1 VTVRIS
7 KRVSKVQLL
16 VLGELADEPAY
27 GYAILERFRDR
38 SVGFWTEVGR
48 ASVYQALRRM
58 ESAGLV
64 VGRAQEGADGP
75 DRRVFRITRAGRD
88 RLRAGLDE
96 RVSDLSPYET
106 DAGLALGLSHLMS
119 AAEARRALDARDLA
133 LRDLLDALR
142 TERARTSADRSP
154 GRAVADAML
163 DRQEALARAELAWL
177 ARFRA
182 GSVRSRR

>member
-1 VTVRIS
+1 
-7 KRVSKVQLL
+7 VSKVELL

-38 SVGFWTEVGR
+38 SVGFWSEVGR

-58 ESAGLV
+58 ESGGLV
-64 VGRAQEGADGP
+64 AGRAQEGIDGP

-88 RLRAGLDE
+88 RLHEGLEE
-96 RVSDLSPYET
+96 RVSDVSPYET
-106 DAGLALGLSHLMS
+106 DAGLALGLAHLMS
-119 AAEARRALDARDLA
+119 AAEGRRALDARDLA

-142 TERARTSADRSP
+142 TERARTSADRGA
-154 GRAVADAML
+154 GRAVANAML
-163 DRQEALARAELAWL
+163 DRQEALAKAELVWL
-177 ARFRA
+177 ARFRT